1 MKKLEKL
8 FKKYKKWFDEQTFGQ
23 TLLRIAKKSGIKVV
37 YAALLMFHAYKRPE
51 TPTWAKRIVI
61 GVLGYLFAP
70 IDLIPDLSPIVG
82 FTDDLAFLSLGLV
95 TIAGYVNKEVKD
107 QSKKQL
113 KKWFGEYDEEALKE
127 VDEQL

>member
-1 MKKLEKL
+1 MTKPEKL
-8 FKKYKKWFDEQTFGQ
+8 FTKYKRWFDEQTFSK

-37 YAALLMFHAYKRPE
+37 YTALLMFFAYKRPE
-51 TPTWAKRIVI
+51 TPSWAKRIVI

-82 FTDDLAFLSLGLV
+82 FTDDLAFLSLGLI
-95 TIAGYVNKEVKD
+95 TIAGYVNKDVREK
-107 QSKKQL
+107 SKAQL
-113 KKWFGEYDEEALKE
+113 KKWFGDYDENDLKE